1 MTFTDEANNDGELE
15 PEPEPE
21 PEQNFDFQPIT
32 YEYSANAVL
41 SEAAL
46 DAFES
51 EQKERG
57 LQSIINEALKIEN
70 IEQKPLVPN
79 ISRGSS
85 GRIHSFDD
93 DTADDEADA
102 VPSRFRRDRLFR
114 VPGSYSELDYYSPE
128 PMNNYE
134 AEPLQEPRDIA
145 EPVALNSEPE
155 PEPEQAR
162 PKSVF
167 CSLKMFFKRLFN
179 KIKMSS
185 SRIH

>member
-21 PEQNFDFQPIT
+21 PEQDFDFQPIT

-57 LQSIINEALKIEN
+57 LQAIINEALKIEN
-70 IEQKPLVPN
+70 IEQKRLVPN

-93 DTADDEADA
+93 DAVDSEADA
-102 VPSRFRRDRLFR
+102 VPSRFRRDLLFR

-145 EPVALNSEPE
+145 EPVALDSE

-185 SRIH
+185 S